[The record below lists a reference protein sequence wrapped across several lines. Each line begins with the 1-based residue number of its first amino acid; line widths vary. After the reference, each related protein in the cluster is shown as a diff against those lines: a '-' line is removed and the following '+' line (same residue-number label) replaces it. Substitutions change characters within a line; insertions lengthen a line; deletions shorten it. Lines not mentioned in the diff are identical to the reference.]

1 MLNND
6 DYKIGTIV
14 TLRKSH
20 PSGTVEWRV
29 IRLGAD
35 IKIASTIKPS
45 LFLMFTRREFN
56 KKVLKVISK

>member
-1 MLNND
+1 M
-6 DYKIGTIV
+6 
-14 TLRKSH
+14 
-20 PSGTVEWRV
+20 
-29 IRLGAD
+29 RLGAD